1 MSDITSNVDCVTS
14 PDTASLFNLSNL
26 STAFGDIQTPQ
37 LGTNL
42 FNSQSSSI
50 LMAPDE
56 ALSNDQSLAIAL
68 VGPTANSQPVVP
80 INVDTTK
87 TFSFEKSFL
96 LPDVIRWVQQVRDP
110 KCTPMNH
117 LYLITPSGC

>member
-1 MSDITSNVDCVTS
+1 MIVDRIMSEITSNVDCVTS
-14 PDTASLFNLSNL
+14 PETASPFNLLNL

-37 LGTNL
+37 LVTNL

-56 ALSNDQSLAIAL
+56 AISNAQSLATGSVVQI
-68 VGPTANSQPVVP
+68 ANSQPVVS

-96 LPDVIRWVQQVRDP
+96 LPDVIRRVQQVSP
-110 KCTPMNH
+110 T
-117 LYLITPSGC
+117 

>member
-1 MSDITSNVDCVTS
+1 MLIAS
-14 PDTASLFNLSNL
+14 PLNLSNL
-26 STAFGDIQTPQ
+26 STAFCGDIQTPQ
-37 LGTNL
+37 LGINL

-50 LMAPDE
+50 LVAPDE
-56 ALSNDQSLAIAL
+56 AISNAQSLATGS
-68 VGPTANSQPVVP
+68 VGPIAKSQPVVS

-110 KCTPMNH
+110 KCTHMNH
-117 LYLITPSGC
+117 LHLGPKNK